1 MKLPYI
7 KAKKLY
13 SEVWLKGYYLYDERT
28 RRHSI
33 VQTNHDDFKIIGIN
47 PATISNYTDFDANS
61 RKEIY
66 ENDIIRI
73 TDLTMRES
81 FKAFKKGSELVDNL
95 VTRTYLVFWNRTKWS
110 VKLLSKDLIG
120 QRDIIFDFPTEN
132 VKYEVIGNRFD
143 NPELL
148 VN

>member
-47 PATISNYTDFDANS
+47 PATISNYTEFDANS

-73 TDLTMRES
+73 TDLTMKES
-81 FKAFKKGSELVDNL
+81 FKEGSELIDIL
-95 VTRTYLVFWNRTKWS
+95 VTRTYLVFWNRIKWS
-110 VKLLSKDLIG
+110 VKLLSPSLAG
-120 QRDIIFDFPTEN
+120 QKDIIFDFPTEN
-132 VKYEVIGNRFD
+132 VKYEVIGNKFD

>member
-47 PATISNYTDFDANS
+47 PATISNYTGFDANS

-66 ENDIIRI
+66 ENDIIKI
-73 TDLTMRES
+73 TDLTMKES
-81 FKAFKKGSELVDNL
+81 FKEGSELIDIL
-95 VTRTYLVFWNRTKWS
+95 VTRTYLVFWNRIKWS
-110 VKLLSKDLIG
+110 VKLLSPSLAGQKDV
-120 QRDIIFDFPTEN
+120 IFDFPTEN